1 MNTQEIDY
9 VLSNDSFS
17 HMYAGVFPID
27 LLPDILKPHQVYIVN
42 LDTSEQEGSHWV
54 CLQTFDAPET
64 ITYFDSFGTA
74 PPLEMIPKLLSNVK
88 NIVYSDI
95 AVQSILSQYCGYHC
109 LMVALLMERKFSLK
123 DILINCYR
131 AEEEQYLRNDCLAAL
146 VIHSI
151 ATLKERALIDWSHFF
166 YEK

>member
-9 VLSNDSFS
+9 VLSNDHYS

-27 LLPDILKPHQVYIVN
+27 LLPDVLKPQQVYILN
-42 LDTSEQEGSHWV
+42 LDTSKEEGSHWV
-54 CLQTFDAPET
+54 CLQTIGAPDT
-64 ITYFDSFGTA
+64 ITYFDSFGSP
-74 PPLEMIPKLLSNVK
+74 PPLEIIPKLLRNGK

-109 LMVALLMERKFSLK
+109 LMVTLLMERNFTLK
-123 DILINCYR
+123 DILVNCYK

-151 ATLKERALIDWSHFF
+151 FTLKERPIIDWSQFF
-166 YEK
+166 PQK